1 MFHRV
6 TTIKELF
13 YFYITHYMY
22 MYICIYVYG
31 RVYTYTCIHTRIH
44 MHTQTITCSES
55 WQHDYTIF

>member
-13 YFYITHYMY
+13 YFYIVHYMY

-31 RVYTYTCIHTRIH
+31 RVYTYICIHTCIH

-55 WQHDYTIF
+55 RQHDYNIF